1 MATTFSN
8 QPKILRGAFVE
19 FGLSLPPLFV
29 VFQFNPVL
37 ITRTR
42 TATSAAAAAGGAGNA
57 TSQRCEAARQQ
68 RSQYFNL
75 LQQVAA
81 DKSKLFTDLRAG
93 QSLNVSPESISFDI
107 RLDATDKLDSG
118 DGITE
123 QFGISPQL
131 STLELMITPKTQ
143 SILGG
148 LASAALSLLSGSSS
162 TFAFFS
168 EDKNPPIILFVW
180 GRKKVLPVNITNM
193 SIKEEEF
200 STDLNPTRATITVTL
215 EVLEGPNLPFIYSKT
230 MKEVMS
236 VLNLA
241 NIADIANTIVP
252 A

>member
-29 VFQFNPVL
+29 VFQFNPVM

-42 TATSAAAAAGGAGNA
+42 SATAAAAAAASTANPA
-57 TSQRCEAARQQ
+57 AQRLEAARQQ
-68 RSQYFNL
+68 RTQYFNI
-75 LQQVAA
+75 LQQLSA

-93 QSLNVSPESISFDI
+93 QMLNVRPETISFDI

-123 QFGISPQL
+123 QFGIAPQL

-143 SILGG
+143 SVLGG
-148 LASAALSLLSGSSS
+148 LATALLGGPSGS
-162 TFAFFS
+162 FAFFS

-200 STDLNPTRATITVTL
+200 STDLNPTRATITVAL
-215 EVLEGPNLPFIYSKT
+215 EVIEGPNLPFLYTKT

>member
-1 MATTFSN
+1 MPSGGFSN

-29 VFQFNPVL
+29 VFQFNPMT

-42 TATSAAAAAGGAGNA
+42 TAQIGGTDPTA
-57 TSQRCEAARQQ
+57 QRCEAAERQINQNMSFIQ
-68 RSQYFNL
+68 R
-75 LQQVAA
+75 VART
-81 DKSKLFTDLRAG
+81 DGGSLFSDLRAG
-93 QSLNVSPESISFDI
+93 QTITVKQETINFDI
-107 RLDATDKLDSG
+107 RLDATDKLNDG

-131 STLELMITPKTQ
+131 STLELMVAPKSQ
-143 SILGG
+143 SVLGG
-148 LASAALSLLSGSSS
+148 LATALLGGPRGS
-162 TFAFFS
+162 FAFFS

-180 GRKKVLPVNITNM
+180 GRKKVMPVNITNM
-193 SIKEEEF
+193 QIKEEEF
-200 STDLNPTRATITVTL
+200 STDLNPTRATVTVSL
-215 EVLEGPNLPFIYSKT
+215 EVIEGPNLPFLYTKT

-241 NIADIANTIVP
+241 NIADIANTVVP